1 MERYI
6 FYVCENSSLILREEH
21 SMQVLEYRKV
31 KAISL
36 TVVVEKY
43 LINLFYCNFS
53 LP

>member
-1 MERYI
+1 
-6 FYVCENSSLILREEH
+6 
-21 SMQVLEYRKV
+21 MQVLEYREV